1 MKIRSFMLAAV
12 PMALCA
18 CAYQR
23 SDEVTAQMARTEAVL
38 QQAESSGAREV
49 ALSDLQHARDKLA
62 DARAAY
68 EKKSKS
74 SDEKALRLARE
85 AEVDAKYAAA
95 KAQAERQQGAAREVQ
110 QGVEALRN
118 EAQRNAASPP
128 ANVN

>member
-1 MKIRSFMLAAV
+1 MKIRSLMLAAV

-49 ALSDLQHARDKLA
+49 ALGDLQHARDKLS

-68 EKKSKS
+68 DKKSKS
-74 SDEKALRLARE
+74 GDEQALRLARE

-95 KAQAERQQGAAREVQ
+95 KAQADRQQGAAREVQ

-128 ANVN
+128 ANLN